1 VDWCLTAVE
10 HEGKSR
16 AVSQVYNPDTKSHLN
31 PKSTI
36 LNTITTPKTKPKP
49 PTNSPITMHSH
60 LIKAL
65 AVMCSLAA
73 ITAATPAFNER
84 DLLVS
89 TKLHE
94 TLNCHELF

>member
-1 VDWCLTAVE
+1 
-10 HEGKSR
+10 
-16 AVSQVYNPDTKSHLN
+16 
-31 PKSTI
+31 
-36 LNTITTPKTKPKP
+36 
-49 PTNSPITMHSH
+49 MHSH